1 MKLRAATSKDYD
13 ALGQVMFRAIH
24 EGESPYTKAQR
35 LAWLPKANSGAAW
48 SDRLSQQYV
57 VLAERGNDILGFMS
71 VFPYGY
77 IDLAFILASARG
89 QGVFGQLLRG
99 VTDHAT
105 QQGLLRLT
113 THASLSARPAF
124 SRYGFETVRH
134 EIVERAGDRL
144 QRAEMVKRL

>member
-48 SDRLSQQYV
+48 SERLSQQYV
-57 VLAERGNDILGFMS
+57 VLVERRNDILGFMS

-77 IDLAFILASARG
+77 IDLAFILASARR
-89 QGVFGQLLRG
+89 QGVFGQLLG
-99 VTDHAT
+99 AVTDRALQHH
-105 QQGLLRLT
+105 LPRLT
-113 THASLSARPAF
+113 THASLMAQPAF
-124 SRYGFETVRH
+124 SRYGFEIVKH

-144 QRAEMVKRL
+144 QRAEMVKHL